1 MKDNYPMGA
10 ALDPSAP
17 YNQSD
22 PKPVEVDC
30 CVSYSLSKS
39 MPVKIQNYSTSE
51 EYESDMDDEGH
62 RYCNKIQENHF
73 DDTNFIEEFKNDS
86 DALGIPTLLME
97 LQNLCKETI
106 EVRKRQIEMT
116 KNVDGYEY
124 IKILEK
130 DIQHYELLIKA
141 SKDWVVDELDVCQE

>member
-39 MPVKIQNYSTSE
+39 MPVKVHNYSVSE
-51 EYESDMDDEGH
+51 EYESDIDDEGH
-62 RYCNKIQENHF
+62 RYCHKFKENNF
-73 DDTNFIEEFKNDS
+73 DDTNFIEEFKND
-86 DALGIPTLLME
+86 DIAIGIPTLLKE
-97 LQNLCKETI
+97 LKKLSQEAIDLYKENLGIISDQSYI
-106 EVRKRQIEMT
+106 ELFK
-116 KNVDGYEY
+116 KK
-124 IKILEK
+124 IK
-130 DIQHYELLIKA
+130 HYECLIKA
-141 SKDWVVDELDVCQE
+141 SEGWIVDELDVCQE

>member
-39 MPVKIQNYSTSE
+39 MPVKVHNYSVYE
-51 EYESDMDDEGH
+51 EYESDIDDDGH
-62 RYCNKIQENHF
+62 RYCHKLQENNF
-73 DDTNFIEEFKNDS
+73 DDTNFIEEFKNDNV
-86 DALGIPTLLME
+86 AIGIPTLLKE
-97 LQNLCKETI
+97 LQKLVKERVKELTDKFNLTKSYNLRQKI
-106 EVRKRQIEMT
+106 RKQI
-116 KNVDGYEY
+116 N
-124 IKILEK
+124 
-130 DIQHYELLIKA
+130 HYESILQA
-141 SKDWVVDELDVCQE
+141 TKDWTVDDLDVCQE

>member
-22 PKPVEVDC
+22 PEPVEVDC

-51 EYESDMDDEGH
+51 EYESDIDDEGH
-62 RYCNKIQENHF
+62 RYCHKFKENNF
-73 DDTNFIEEFKNDS
+73 DDTNFIEEFKND
-86 DALGIPTLLME
+86 DAAIGIPTLLKE
-97 LQNLCKETI
+97 LQKLVKERVKELTDKFNLTKSYNLRQKI
-106 EVRKRQIEMT
+106 RKQINHYESILQAT
-116 KNVDGYEY
+116 KNWTVD
-124 IKILEK
+124 
-130 DIQHYELLIKA
+130 D
-141 SKDWVVDELDVCQE
+141 LDVCQE

>member
-10 ALDPSAP
+10 ASDPSAP

-51 EYESDMDDEGH
+51 EYESDMDDDGH
-62 RYCNKIQENHF
+62 RYCHKFQENNF
-73 DDTNFIEEFKNDS
+73 DDTNFIEEFNND
-86 DALGIPTLLME
+86 DTAFGIPALLTE
-97 LQNLCKETI
+97 LQKLVKERVKELTDNFNLTKSYS
-106 EVRKRQIEMT
+106 VRQKIRKQI
-116 KNVDGYEY
+116 N
-124 IKILEK
+124 
-130 DIQHYELLIKA
+130 HYESILQA
-141 SKDWVVDELDVCQE
+141 SMDWTIDELDVCQE

>member
-22 PKPVEVDC
+22 PEPVEVDC

-39 MPVKIQNYSTSE
+39 MPVKVHNYSTSE
-51 EYESDMDDEGH
+51 EYESDMDDDGH
-62 RYCNKIQENHF
+62 RYCNKIQENNF
-73 DDTNFIEEFKNDS
+73 DDTNFIEEFKND
-86 DALGIPTLLME
+86 DTAFGIPALLTE
-97 LQNLCKETI
+97 LQKLVKERVKELTDNFNLTKSYS
-106 EVRKRQIEMT
+106 VRQ
-116 KNVDGYEY
+116 
-124 IKILEK
+124 KIREK
-130 DIQHYELLIKA
+130 VNHYESILQA

>member
-39 MPVKIQNYSTSE
+39 MPVKVHNYSVSE
-51 EYESDMDDEGH
+51 EYESDIDDDGH
-62 RYCNKIQENHF
+62 KYCHKLQENNF
-73 DDTNFIEEFKNDS
+73 DDTNFIEEFKNDN
-86 DALGIPTLLME
+86 AAIGIPTLLKE
-97 LQNLCKETI
+97 LQKLVKERVKELIDKFNLTKSYNLRQKI
-106 EVRKRQIEMT
+106 RKQI
-116 KNVDGYEY
+116 N
-124 IKILEK
+124 
-130 DIQHYELLIKA
+130 HYESILQA
-141 SKDWVVDELDVCQE
+141 TKDWTIDELDVCQE

>member
-22 PKPVEVDC
+22 SEPVEVEC

-51 EYESDMDDEGH
+51 EYESDIDDDGQ
-62 RYCNKIQENHF
+62 RYCHKFKENNF
-73 DDTNFIEEFKNDS
+73 DDTNFIDEFKNDS
-86 DALGIPTLLME
+86 EALGIPTLLME

-124 IKILEK
+124 IKKLKK

-141 SKDWVVDELDVCQE
+141 SEGWTIDELDVCQE

>member
-51 EYESDMDDEGH
+51 EYESDIDDEGH

-73 DDTNFIEEFKNDS
+73 DDTNFTEEFKNDNT
-86 DALGIPTLLME
+86 AFGIPALLTE
-97 LQNLCKETI
+97 LQKLVKERVKELTDNFNLTKSYS
-106 EVRKRQIEMT
+106 VRQKIREQI
-116 KNVDGYEY
+116 N
-124 IKILEK
+124 
-130 DIQHYELLIKA
+130 HYESILQA
-141 SKDWVVDELDVCQE
+141 SKDWIVDELDVCQE

>member
-10 ALDPSAP
+10 ALDSSAP

-62 RYCNKIQENHF
+62 RYCNKIQENNF
-73 DDTNFIEEFKNDS
+73 DDTNFIEEFKND
-86 DALGIPTLLME
+86 DTAFGIPALLTE
-97 LQNLCKETI
+97 LQKLVKERVKELTDNFNLTKSYS
-106 EVRKRQIEMT
+106 VRQ
-116 KNVDGYEY
+116 
-124 IKILEK
+124 KIREK
-130 DIQHYELLIKA
+130 VNHYESILQA

>member
-22 PKPVEVDC
+22 PEPVEVDC

-39 MPVKIQNYSTSE
+39 MPVKVQNYSVSE
-51 EYESDMDDEGH
+51 EYESDIDDDGH
-62 RYCNKIQENHF
+62 KYCHKLQENNF
-73 DDTNFIEEFKNDS
+73 DDTNFIEEFKND
-86 DALGIPTLLME
+86 DTAFGIPALLTE
-97 LQNLCKETI
+97 LQKLVKERVKELTDNFNLTRSYS
-106 EVRKRQIEMT
+106 VRQKIREQI
-116 KNVDGYEY
+116 N
-124 IKILEK
+124 
-130 DIQHYELLIKA
+130 HYESILQA

>member
-39 MPVKIQNYSTSE
+39 MPVKIHNYSTSE

-73 DDTNFIEEFKNDS
+73 DDTNFIEEFKND
-86 DALGIPTLLME
+86 DTAFGIPALLTE
-97 LQNLCKETI
+97 LQKLVKERVKELTDNFNLTKSYS
-106 EVRKRQIEMT
+106 VRQKIREQI
-116 KNVDGYEY
+116 N
-124 IKILEK
+124 
-130 DIQHYELLIKA
+130 HYESILQA

>member
-39 MPVKIQNYSTSE
+39 MPVKVHNYSVSE
-51 EYESDMDDEGH
+51 EYESDIDDEGH
-62 RYCNKIQENHF
+62 RYCNKLQENNF
-73 DDTNFIEEFKNDS
+73 NDTNFIEEFKND
-86 DALGIPTLLME
+86 DTAFGIPTLLKE
-97 LQNLCKETI
+97 LQKLVKEKVKKLTDNFNLTKSYNLRQKI
-106 EVRKRQIEMT
+106 RKQI
-116 KNVDGYEY
+116 N
-124 IKILEK
+124 
-130 DIQHYELLIKA
+130 HYESILQA
-141 SKDWVVDELDVCQE
+141 TKDWTIDELDVCQE

>member
-1 MKDNYPMGA
+1 MKDNYPIGA

-22 PKPVEVDC
+22 PEPVEVDC

-39 MPVKIQNYSTSE
+39 MPVKVQNYSVSE
-51 EYESDMDDEGH
+51 EYESDIDDGGH
-62 RYCNKIQENHF
+62 RYCHKFKENNF

-86 DALGIPTLLME
+86 DALGIPILLRE

-106 EVRKRQIEMT
+106 EVRKRQIEIT
-116 KNVDGYEY
+116 KNVDGYEF

-130 DIQHYELLIKA
+130 DIQHYELLIEA
-141 SKDWVVDELDVCQE
+141 SEGWIIDELDVCQE

>member
-1 MKDNYPMGA
+1 MKDNYPMEA

-30 CVSYSLSKS
+30 CISYSLSKS

-51 EYESDMDDEGH
+51 EYESDMDDEGR
-62 RYCNKIQENHF
+62 RYCHKLQENNF
-73 DDTNFIEEFKNDS
+73 DDTNFTEEFKNDNT
-86 DALGIPTLLME
+86 AFGIPALLTE
-97 LQNLCKETI
+97 LQKLVKERVKELTDNFNLTKSYS
-106 EVRKRQIEMT
+106 VRQKIREQI
-116 KNVDGYEY
+116 N
-124 IKILEK
+124 
-130 DIQHYELLIKA
+130 HYESILQA

>member
-22 PKPVEVDC
+22 PEPVEVDC

-51 EYESDMDDEGH
+51 EYKSDIDDEGH
-62 RYCNKIQENHF
+62 RYCHKLKENNF
-73 DDTNFIEEFKNDS
+73 DDTNFIEEFKND
-86 DALGIPTLLME
+86 DTAFGIPALLTE
-97 LQNLCKETI
+97 LQKLVKERVKELTDNFNLTKSYS
-106 EVRKRQIEMT
+106 VRQ
-116 KNVDGYEY
+116 
-124 IKILEK
+124 KIRE
-130 DIQHYELLIKA
+130 QVNHYESILQA

>member
-39 MPVKIQNYSTSE
+39 MPIKVHNYSVSE
-51 EYESDMDDEGH
+51 EYESDIDDEGH
-62 RYCNKIQENHF
+62 RYCHKLQENNF
-73 DDTNFIEEFKNDS
+73 DDTNFTEEFKNDNT
-86 DALGIPTLLME
+86 AFGIPALLTE
-97 LQNLCKETI
+97 LQKLVKERVKELTDNFNLTKSYSVRQKIKEQ
-106 EVRKRQIEMT
+106 V
-116 KNVDGYEY
+116 N
-124 IKILEK
+124 
-130 DIQHYELLIKA
+130 HYESVLQA
-141 SKDWVVDELDVCQE
+141 SQNWIVDELDVCQE

>member
-51 EYESDMDDEGH
+51 EYESDIDDEGH
-62 RYCNKIQENHF
+62 RYCHKFKENNF
-73 DDTNFIEEFKNDS
+73 DDTNFIEEFKND
-86 DALGIPTLLME
+86 DAAIGIPTLLKE
-97 LQNLCKETI
+97 LQKLVKERVKELIDKFNLTKSYNLRQKI
-106 EVRKRQIEMT
+106 RKQI
-116 KNVDGYEY
+116 N
-124 IKILEK
+124 
-130 DIQHYELLIKA
+130 HYESILQA
-141 SKDWVVDELDVCQE
+141 TKDWTIDELDVCQE

>member
-39 MPVKIQNYSTSE
+39 MPVKVHNYSVSE
-51 EYESDMDDEGH
+51 EYESDIDDEGH
-62 RYCNKIQENHF
+62 RYCHKFKENNF
-73 DDTNFIEEFKNDS
+73 NDTNFIEEFKNDNK
-86 DALGIPTLLME
+86 AIGIPTLLKE
-97 LQNLCKETI
+97 LQKLVKERVKELTDKFNLTKSYNLRQKI
-106 EVRKRQIEMT
+106 RRQI
-116 KNVDGYEY
+116 N
-124 IKILEK
+124 
-130 DIQHYELLIKA
+130 HYESILQA
-141 SKDWVVDELDVCQE
+141 SMDWTIDELDVCQE